1 MRHNQITFTYPTDEK
16 SMDIKNELFLIKQEF
31 GIPSS
36 RFVRRAVEEKI
47 LKTNALKKKTASLL

>member
-1 MRHNQITFTYPTDEK
+1 MSNKITFSYPTDK
-16 SMDIKNELFLIKQEF
+16 TSMDIKNELFLIKQEF

-47 LKTNALKKKTASLL
+47 LKTKKIKTASLL